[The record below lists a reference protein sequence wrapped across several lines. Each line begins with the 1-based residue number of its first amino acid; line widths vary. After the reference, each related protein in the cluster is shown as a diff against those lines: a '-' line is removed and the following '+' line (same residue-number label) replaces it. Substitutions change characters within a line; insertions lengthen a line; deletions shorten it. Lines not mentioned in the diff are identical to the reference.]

1 MWTFEGD
8 IEEQAM
14 LLHEKCMKKEIP
26 ATVDNQEEEEMEEQ
40 TERPQENDQAAEV
53 EEDQKMTE
61 EAITGENE
69 EAKV

>member
-26 ATVDNQEEEEMEEQ
+26 ATVDNQEEEEMEE
-40 TERPQENDQAAEV
+40 
-53 EEDQKMTE
+53 
-61 EAITGENE
+61 
-69 EAKV
+69 